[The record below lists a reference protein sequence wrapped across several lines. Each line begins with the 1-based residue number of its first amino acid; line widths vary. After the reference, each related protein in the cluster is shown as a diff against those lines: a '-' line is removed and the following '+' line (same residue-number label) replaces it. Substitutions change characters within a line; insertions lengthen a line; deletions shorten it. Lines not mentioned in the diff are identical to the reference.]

1 MDSRKNVLGEVNGVI
16 VDQLKMDSIKL
27 VIHIYSDVSF
37 NKVFKQDIGGGNG
50 DESKQHMLF
59 RASINSPR
67 T

>member
-37 NKVFKQDIGGGNG
+37 NKVFK
-50 DESKQHMLF
+50 
-59 RASINSPR
+59 
-67 T
+67 